1 MPVNRDVW
9 KLGLVKQTWSQE
21 CNLKEWTVKG
31 ISVDVIYF
39 HKAFDLV
46 LHDSLAKIL
55 VLHDIS
61 KVFVKWIKNWLAKRP
76 QRHSLWEVSL
86 NERESRGFL
95 QELISSSNAIQGL
108 SMIWK

>member
-1 MPVNRDVW
+1 MPVNTDVW

-21 CNLKEWTVKG
+21 RNLKEWSVKG
-31 ISVDVIYF
+31 ISVNVVYLYF

-61 KVFVKWIKNWLAKRP
+61 KAFVKWIKNWLA
-76 QRHSLWEVSL
+76 
-86 NERESRGFL
+86 
-95 QELISSSNAIQGL
+95 
-108 SMIWK
+108 